1 MVNWE
6 WLLIHSVLQILAR
19 DPLGDCWS
27 ALARAVQLVHV
38 THVQCPGMLPDIN
51 LLVQK
56 QSIIVL
62 PLYFQYNFNL
72 QNGGVPRPLVSSS
85 DDCQIPLAFPLTDT
99 TIFRA
104 ALLDN
109 QSNTT
114 RVQYP
119 SREPARPSG
128 VLVCPYSEHEAFP
141 LIILSLAII
150 YHVILEKLFNIPASP
165 PHPQSISYPCAYPYS
180 LFSRQYHYLIFV
192 LQQHLG

>member
-6 WLLIHSVLQILAR
+6 WLLIHSVLQILAG
-19 DPLGDCWS
+19 DPSGDCWS
-27 ALARAVQLVHV
+27 ALARHMARAVQLVHV
-38 THVQCPGMLPDIN
+38 THVQCPGMLPDTN

-85 DDCQIPLAFPLTDT
+85 HDCQIPLAFPLTDT

-109 QSNTT
+109 QSNTA
-114 RVQYP
+114 
-119 SREPARPSG
+119 REPARPWG

-141 LIILSLAII
+141 LTILSLAII
-150 YHVILEKLFNIPASP
+150 YHVTLEKLFNIPALP
-165 PHPQSISYPCAYPYS
+165 PHPKSMSYLCACSI
-180 LFSRQYHYLIFV
+180 HYLADSTTI
-192 LQQHLG
+192 